1 MRWSLNWRC
10 FVNLIMKLAS
20 VVLYWCVCFLYIDV
34 LVRCETL
41 CYRSKAIRYFGAE
54 HQVSWNFFSCR
65 LLKAKISILTLRL
78 ESKLAFFC
86 ESIMKPSVVLF
97 WCVCFLYESLLSIE
111 GDKVIRCSASNFMK
125 LSSCRLL
132 QEKLFI
138 LALPLDSKLALF
150 CESNNEGV
158 SCSVLVCLFLLYA
171 RITPVW
177 DSLLSID
184 GDKVS
189 RCWASSFMKLLSCW
203 LL

>member
-1 MRWSLNWRC
+1 
-10 FVNLIMKLAS
+10 MKLAS

-34 LVRCETL
+34 WLRCETL
-41 CYRSKAIRYFGAE
+41 VIDRRRQG
-54 HQVSWNFFSCR
+54 
-65 LLKAKISILTLRL
+65 ISALSIKFR
-78 ESKLAFFC
+78 EFFC
-86 ESIMKPSVVLF
+86 RVDFWKRNCQLSLFDWSLNWRSLVNLIMKPSVVLF
-97 WCVCFLYESLLSIE
+97 WCVCFLYDSLLSIE

-138 LALPLDSKLALF
+138 LALLLDSKLALF
-150 CESNNEGV
+150 CESSNEGV
-158 SCSVLVCLFLLYA
+158 SFFFLVCLFLLYA
-171 RITPVW
+171 RITPGW

-184 GDKVS
+184 RDKVS